1 MGTTHSE
8 TVGVD
13 FTKKT
18 AKFISRK
25 FDLRELGRNMLTHW
39 NKFSQNI
46 TTYWILQE
54 TELFEVG
61 KICLRRSPSNLYV
74 SVCN

>member
-8 TVGVD
+8 TVGVN

-39 NKFSQNI
+39 NNNKFSQNI
-46 TTYWILQE
+46 TTYWIL
-54 TELFEVG
+54 
-61 KICLRRSPSNLYV
+61 
-74 SVCN
+74 